1 MSGKQKSDLSGKV
14 ASAGTPKPWIT
25 WPGGGAAVYASPQF
39 ECEAQRLREARR
51 LASQLALLA
60 RASKPLIKAAV
71 EGCDW
76 TEAKRLKE
84 GKDRA
89 ESVKC
94 ALLQY
99 ATRFTEN
106 KMKAANPVDRFA
118 KKGGEKEG

>member
-1 MSGKQKSDLSGKV
+1 M
-14 ASAGTPKPWIT
+14 
-25 WPGGGAAVYASPQF
+25 
-39 ECEAQRLREARR
+39 
-51 LASQLALLA
+51 LA

-84 GKDRA
+84 GKNRA

-106 KMKAANPVDRFA
+106 KMKAASPRRAVRRRASDR
-118 KKGGEKEG
+118 ESRQTV